1 MKPAAWFD
9 VDRKGLAEIVER
21 RGGKAWLINELIS
34 NAWDEQG
41 VTTVSVQL
49 IPEPGKP
56 QCTIVVEDDAP
67 DGFAD
72 LRHAWTL
79 FAPSKKRTNAEQRG
93 RFNLGEKL
101 VLALCAEA
109 SIETTTG
116 GVMFDHRGRTAM
128 RTKRERGSVFT
139 GLVRMTR
146 DELEQVRKDLQM
158 LLPPTNIATTIDGE
172 RIADRTPLAT
182 FTEVLWTEIA
192 DPESPEGTL
201 CRRVRSCDV
210 RVFRPRDGER
220 AHLFEMGIPV
230 VELQGDPLHV
240 DVRQKV
246 PLNLERDNVTPSYL
260 RDIRTAVLN
269 NARQFLTAEH
279 KAAPWV
285 TNAMESHMA
294 RREAIADVL
303 DARFGTK
310 RVSADVN
317 DHEANQRAVA
327 AGFTVVH
334 GGSLSGDAWQRVRE
348 GELITSAGKL
358 FPTPK
363 PFVEGAPAL
372 NTVDPATCDEY
383 TRRMIGLYH
392 QLGRLAFG
400 RPISIVVADDAGW
413 GYAACWEQ
421 GGYRLVINLA
431 KLEPGHVQD
440 EGKIVALAMHEFA
453 HDKGGHLDDSYH
465 EELCRLGGLFVVEA
479 RQGRVSLYNHIGW
492 MPDGAPVERKEQ
504 IDDHPF

>member
-34 NAWDEQG
+34 NAWDEHG
-41 VTTVSVQL
+41 VTTVSVSL

-56 QCTIVVEDDAP
+56 QVTIIVEDDAP

-79 FAPSKKRTNAEQRG
+79 FAPSRKRTNAEQRG

-116 GVMFDHRGRTAM
+116 GVMFDHRGRTAL
-128 RTKRERGSVFT
+128 RTKRERGSMFT

-146 DELEQVRKDLQM
+146 DELDQVRKDLQM

-172 RIADRTPLAT
+172 RIADRVPLAT

-192 DPESPEGTL
+192 DPESPDGTL

-210 RVFRPRDGER
+210 RVFRPREGER
-220 AHLFEMGIPV
+220 AHLYEMGIPV

-269 NARQFLTAEH
+269 DAREFLTVEE
-279 KAAPWV
+279 KRAPWV
-285 TNAMESHMA
+285 TNAMESSLA
-294 RREAIADVL
+294 RSSAIADVL
-303 DARFGTK
+303 EARFGSK
-310 RVSADVN
+310 RVSADPN
-317 DHEANQRAVA
+317 DHEANQRAA
-327 AGFTVVH
+327 SAGFTVVH
-334 GGSLSGDAWQRVRE
+334 GGSLPADAWQNARTHN
-348 GELITSAGKL
+348 LIQSAGKL

-363 PFVEGAPAL
+363 PFVDGAPAL
-372 NTVDPATCDEY
+372 NVIDVQTCDRY
-383 TRRMIGLYH
+383 VRRGVKLYH
-392 QLGRLAFG
+392 HLGKLARG
-400 RPISIVVADDAGW
+400 REITIVVADDPGW
-413 GYAACWEQ
+413 GYTACWEQ
-421 GGYRLVINLA
+421 GRHRLVINLA
-431 KLEPGHVQD
+431 KLEPDHWHHED
-440 EGKIVALAMHEFA
+440 KIVPLAMHELA
-453 HDKGGHLDDSYH
+453 HECGGHLDDSYH
-465 EELCRLGGLFVVEA
+465 EELCRLGGLFVKEA
-479 RQGRVSLYNHIGW
+479 ISGRLNLYRFE
-492 MPDGAPVERKEQ
+492 EREEHPSH
-504 IDDHPF
+504 DHSF

>member
-56 QCTIVVEDDAP
+56 QCTIIVEDDAP

-79 FAPSKKRTNAEQRG
+79 FAPSRKRTNAEQRG

-109 SIETTTG
+109 AIETTTG
-116 GVMFDHRGRTAM
+116 GVMFDHRGRTSM

-146 DELEQVRKDLQM
+146 DELDQVRKDLQM
-158 LLPPTNIATTIDGE
+158 LLPPTNIVTTIDGE
-172 RIADRTPLAT
+172 RIADRVPLAT

-201 CRRVRSCDV
+201 CRRVRSSDV
-210 RVFRPRDGER
+210 RVFRPRPGEA
-220 AHLFEMGIPV
+220 AHLYEMGIPV
-230 VELQGDPLHV
+230 VEMQGDPLHV

-269 NARQFLTAEH
+269 NARQFLTVEN

-285 TNAMESHMA
+285 TNALESHMVTTQ
-294 RREAIADVL
+294 AITDVL
-303 DARFGTK
+303 DARFGSK

-334 GGSLSGDAWQRVRE
+334 GGSLSGEAWQRVRE
-348 GELITSAGKL
+348 KELITSAGKL

-363 PFVEGAPAL
+363 PFVDGAPAL

-383 TRRMIGLYH
+383 TRRALGLYH
-392 QLGRLAFG
+392 HLGRLAFG
-400 RPISIVVADDAGW
+400 RPISIVVADDPGW
-413 GYAACWEQ
+413 GYRACWEQ
-421 GGYRLVINLA
+421 GRHRMVINLA

-440 EGKIVALAMHEFA
+440 EGAIVSLAMHEFA

-465 EELCRLGGLFVVEA
+465 EELCRLGGLFVKEA
-479 RQGRVSLYNHIGW
+479 SAGRINLYQHVGW
-492 MPDGAPVERKEQ
+492 NPET
-504 IDDHPF
+504 